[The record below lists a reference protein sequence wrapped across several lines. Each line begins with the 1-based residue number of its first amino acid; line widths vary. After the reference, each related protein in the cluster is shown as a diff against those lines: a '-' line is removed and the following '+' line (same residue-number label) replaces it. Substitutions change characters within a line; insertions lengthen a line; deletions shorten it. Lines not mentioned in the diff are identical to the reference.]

1 MYLIVGLGNPEP
13 EYSKTRHNM
22 GFDVINKL
30 SAKYEIEVKKE
41 KFNGLF
47 GTGVIEGEKVILL
60 KPQTFMNASGECVE
74 KFAKFYKIEAKDIIT
89 IFDDIDIETGTMKIR
104 KKGGAGT
111 HNGMKSMVRE
121 LNTTDFP
128 RVRVGTGKQEKI
140 ADLVD
145 YVIGRVNDE
154 EYKKLEIGVE
164 KAEVA
169 VEEIL
174 KIGIDNAIN
183 KNEDGSNLIA
193 LVENGK
199 LIEKYDDDE
208 SIKANEGNIYC
219 GIVRDLLPGMQ
230 SAFIDIGEDKNAFIH
245 IKDVIPKVSNVTG
258 NKDENLEKYKIKD
271 YLKVNMP
278 VLVQVKKSEEN
289 LKGAR
294 VSTHISITGRL
305 SVLMINVDFITISQ
319 KIENKE
325 ERARLKKLASEIL
338 SELNENSKY
347 GLILRTS
354 AEGKEKAEIEKDVAD
369 LIEIWKKIKASYNE
383 NLKDKRP
390 QLIFQ
395 NYDVISKFLVSV
407 LETDV
412 DRVIVN
418 SKNTCETILEYLK
431 KIGKENV
438 EVVLN
443 KNEDLT
449 QMHDI
454 AGQIEEMKE
463 RKIWLKCGGFI
474 TIDKTEA
481 LTAIDINSGKF
492 TGKKNSSKE
501 NTIYKVNQEATVEIA
516 KQLRLRNIS
525 GIIVIDYIDMEE
537 EQDRKNIMNLL
548 DKELKKDRSKTQI
561 MGFTKL
567 DLLEMTRKKL

>member
-1 MYLIVGLGNPEP
+1 M
-13 EYSKTRHNM
+13 
-22 GFDVINKL
+22 
-30 SAKYEIEVKKE
+30 
-41 KFNGLF
+41 
-47 GTGVIEGEKVILL
+47 
-60 KPQTFMNASGECVE
+60 
-74 KFAKFYKIEAKDIIT
+74 KDII
-89 IFDDIDIETGTMKIR
+89 
-104 KKGGAGT
+104 
-111 HNGMKSMVRE
+111 
-121 LNTTDFP
+121 
-128 RVRVGTGKQEKI
+128 
-140 ADLVD
+140 
-145 YVIGRVNDE
+145 
-154 EYKKLEIGVE
+154 
-164 KAEVA
+164 
-169 VEEIL
+169 
-174 KIGIDNAIN
+174 IN

-230 SAFIDIGEDKNAFIH
+230 SAFVDIGEDKNAFIH

-305 SVLMINVDFITISQ
+305 SVLMINVDFITVSQ

-369 LIEIWKKIKASYNE
+369 LIEIWKKIKAAYDE

-418 SKNTCETILEYLK
+418 SKNTYETILEYLK
-431 KIGKENV
+431 RIDKENV

-443 KNEDLT
+443 ENEDLT

-492 TGKKNSSKE
+492 TGKKNLSKE

-548 DKELKKDRSKTQI
+548 EKELKKDRSKTQI

>member
-1 MYLIVGLGNPEP
+1 M
-13 EYSKTRHNM
+13 
-22 GFDVINKL
+22 
-30 SAKYEIEVKKE
+30 
-41 KFNGLF
+41 
-47 GTGVIEGEKVILL
+47 
-60 KPQTFMNASGECVE
+60 
-74 KFAKFYKIEAKDIIT
+74 KDII
-89 IFDDIDIETGTMKIR
+89 
-104 KKGGAGT
+104 
-111 HNGMKSMVRE
+111 
-121 LNTTDFP
+121 
-128 RVRVGTGKQEKI
+128 
-140 ADLVD
+140 
-145 YVIGRVNDE
+145 
-154 EYKKLEIGVE
+154 
-164 KAEVA
+164 
-169 VEEIL
+169 
-174 KIGIDNAIN
+174 IN

-230 SAFIDIGEDKNAFIH
+230 SAFVDIGEDKNAFIH

-305 SVLMINVDFITISQ
+305 SVLMINVDFITVSQ

-354 AEGKEKAEIEKDVAD
+354 AQGKEKAEIEKDVAD
-369 LIEIWKKIKASYNE
+369 LIEIWKKIKAAYDE

-418 SKNTCETILEYLK
+418 SKNTYETILEYLK

-443 KNEDLT
+443 ENEDLT

-548 DKELKKDRSKTQI
+548 EKELKKDRSKTQI

>member
-1 MYLIVGLGNPEP
+1 M
-13 EYSKTRHNM
+13 
-22 GFDVINKL
+22 
-30 SAKYEIEVKKE
+30 
-41 KFNGLF
+41 
-47 GTGVIEGEKVILL
+47 
-60 KPQTFMNASGECVE
+60 
-74 KFAKFYKIEAKDIIT
+74 KDII
-89 IFDDIDIETGTMKIR
+89 
-104 KKGGAGT
+104 
-111 HNGMKSMVRE
+111 
-121 LNTTDFP
+121 
-128 RVRVGTGKQEKI
+128 
-140 ADLVD
+140 
-145 YVIGRVNDE
+145 
-154 EYKKLEIGVE
+154 
-164 KAEVA
+164 
-169 VEEIL
+169 
-174 KIGIDNAIN
+174 IN

-230 SAFIDIGEDKNAFIH
+230 SAFVDIGEDKNAFIH

-305 SVLMINVDFITISQ
+305 SVLMINVDFITVSQ

-338 SELNENSKY
+338 SELNEDSKY

-354 AEGKEKAEIEKDVAD
+354 AEGKEKAEIKKDVAD
-369 LIEIWKKIKASYNE
+369 LIEIWKKIKATYDE

-412 DRVIVN
+412 NRVIVN
-418 SKNTCETILEYLK
+418 SKNTYETVLEYLK

-443 KNEDLT
+443 GNEDLT
-449 QMHDI
+449 KMHDI

-537 EQDRKNIMNLL
+537 EKDRKNIMNLL
-548 DKELKKDRSKTQI
+548 EKELKKDRSKTQI

>member
-1 MYLIVGLGNPEP
+1 M
-13 EYSKTRHNM
+13 
-22 GFDVINKL
+22 
-30 SAKYEIEVKKE
+30 
-41 KFNGLF
+41 
-47 GTGVIEGEKVILL
+47 
-60 KPQTFMNASGECVE
+60 
-74 KFAKFYKIEAKDIIT
+74 KDII
-89 IFDDIDIETGTMKIR
+89 
-104 KKGGAGT
+104 
-111 HNGMKSMVRE
+111 
-121 LNTTDFP
+121 
-128 RVRVGTGKQEKI
+128 
-140 ADLVD
+140 
-145 YVIGRVNDE
+145 
-154 EYKKLEIGVE
+154 
-164 KAEVA
+164 
-169 VEEIL
+169 
-174 KIGIDNAIN
+174 IN

-230 SAFIDIGEDKNAFIH
+230 SAFVDIGEDKNAFIH

-305 SVLMINVDFITISQ
+305 SVLMINVDFITVSQ

-338 SELNENSKY
+338 SELKEYSKY

-354 AEGKEKAEIEKDVAD
+354 AENKGKAEIEKDVAD
-369 LIEIWKKIKASYNE
+369 LIEIWKKIKATYDE

-418 SKNTCETILEYLK
+418 SKNTYETILEYLK

-438 EVVLN
+438 EVILN
-443 KNEDLT
+443 ENEDLT

-537 EQDRKNIMNLL
+537 EKDRKNIMNLL
-548 DKELKKDRSKTQI
+548 EKELKKDRSKTQV

>member
-1 MYLIVGLGNPEP
+1 M
-13 EYSKTRHNM
+13 
-22 GFDVINKL
+22 
-30 SAKYEIEVKKE
+30 
-41 KFNGLF
+41 
-47 GTGVIEGEKVILL
+47 
-60 KPQTFMNASGECVE
+60 
-74 KFAKFYKIEAKDIIT
+74 KDI
-89 IFDDIDIETGTMKIR
+89 M
-104 KKGGAGT
+104 
-111 HNGMKSMVRE
+111 
-121 LNTTDFP
+121 
-128 RVRVGTGKQEKI
+128 
-140 ADLVD
+140 
-145 YVIGRVNDE
+145 
-154 EYKKLEIGVE
+154 
-164 KAEVA
+164 
-169 VEEIL
+169 
-174 KIGIDNAIN
+174 IN

-305 SVLMINVDFITISQ
+305 SVLMINVNFITVSQ

-325 ERARLKKLASEIL
+325 ERARLKNLAFEIL
-338 SELNENSKY
+338 SGLNENNKY

-354 AEGKEKAEIEKDVAD
+354 AEGKGKAEIEKDVAD
-369 LIEIWKKIKASYNE
+369 LIEIWKKIKASYDE
-383 NLKDKRP
+383 SLKDKRP

-418 SKNTCETILEYLK
+418 SKNTYETILEYLK
-431 KIGKENV
+431 KIDKENV

-443 KNEDLT
+443 ENEDLT
-449 QMHDI
+449 KMHDI
-454 AGQIEEMKE
+454 AEQIEEMKD

-537 EQDRKNIMNLL
+537 EQDRRNIMNLL
-548 DKELKKDRSKTQI
+548 EKELKKDRSKTQI

>member
-1 MYLIVGLGNPEP
+1 M
-13 EYSKTRHNM
+13 
-22 GFDVINKL
+22 
-30 SAKYEIEVKKE
+30 
-41 KFNGLF
+41 
-47 GTGVIEGEKVILL
+47 
-60 KPQTFMNASGECVE
+60 
-74 KFAKFYKIEAKDIIT
+74 KDII
-89 IFDDIDIETGTMKIR
+89 
-104 KKGGAGT
+104 
-111 HNGMKSMVRE
+111 
-121 LNTTDFP
+121 
-128 RVRVGTGKQEKI
+128 
-140 ADLVD
+140 
-145 YVIGRVNDE
+145 
-154 EYKKLEIGVE
+154 
-164 KAEVA
+164 
-169 VEEIL
+169 
-174 KIGIDNAIN
+174 IN

-230 SAFIDIGEDKNAFIH
+230 SAFVDIGEDKNAFIH

-305 SVLMINVDFITISQ
+305 SVLMINVDFITVSQ

-338 SELNENSKY
+338 SELKEYSKY

-354 AEGKEKAEIEKDVAD
+354 AENKGKAEIEKDVAD
-369 LIEIWKKIKASYNE
+369 LIEIWKKIKATYDE
-383 NLKDKRP
+383 NLKNKRP

-418 SKNTCETILEYLK
+418 SKNTYETVLEYLK

-443 KNEDLT
+443 ENEDLT

-537 EQDRKNIMNLL
+537 EKDRKNIMNLL
-548 DKELKKDRSKTQI
+548 EKELKKDRSKTQV

>member
-1 MYLIVGLGNPEP
+1 M
-13 EYSKTRHNM
+13 
-22 GFDVINKL
+22 
-30 SAKYEIEVKKE
+30 
-41 KFNGLF
+41 
-47 GTGVIEGEKVILL
+47 
-60 KPQTFMNASGECVE
+60 
-74 KFAKFYKIEAKDIIT
+74 KDII
-89 IFDDIDIETGTMKIR
+89 
-104 KKGGAGT
+104 
-111 HNGMKSMVRE
+111 
-121 LNTTDFP
+121 
-128 RVRVGTGKQEKI
+128 
-140 ADLVD
+140 
-145 YVIGRVNDE
+145 
-154 EYKKLEIGVE
+154 
-164 KAEVA
+164 
-169 VEEIL
+169 
-174 KIGIDNAIN
+174 IN

-294 VSTHISITGRL
+294 VSTQISITGRL

-354 AEGKEKAEIEKDVAD
+354 AEGKEKSEIEKDVAD
-369 LIEIWKKIKASYNE
+369 LIEIWKKIKASYDE
-383 NLKDKRP
+383 SLKDKRP

-418 SKNTCETILEYLK
+418 SKNTYETILEYLK
-431 KIGKENV
+431 RIDKENV

-443 KNEDLT
+443 ENEDLT
-449 QMHDI
+449 QMHDV

-548 DKELKKDRSKTQI
+548 EKELKKDRSKTQI

>member
-1 MYLIVGLGNPEP
+1 M
-13 EYSKTRHNM
+13 
-22 GFDVINKL
+22 
-30 SAKYEIEVKKE
+30 
-41 KFNGLF
+41 
-47 GTGVIEGEKVILL
+47 
-60 KPQTFMNASGECVE
+60 
-74 KFAKFYKIEAKDIIT
+74 KDII
-89 IFDDIDIETGTMKIR
+89 
-104 KKGGAGT
+104 
-111 HNGMKSMVRE
+111 
-121 LNTTDFP
+121 
-128 RVRVGTGKQEKI
+128 
-140 ADLVD
+140 
-145 YVIGRVNDE
+145 
-154 EYKKLEIGVE
+154 
-164 KAEVA
+164 
-169 VEEIL
+169 
-174 KIGIDNAIN
+174 IN
-183 KNEDGSNLIA
+183 QNEDGSNLIA

-305 SVLMINVDFITISQ
+305 SVLMINVDFITVSQ

-369 LIEIWKKIKASYNE
+369 LIEIWKKIKAAYDE
-383 NLKDKRP
+383 NLQDKRP

-418 SKNTCETILEYLK
+418 SKNTYETVLEYLK

-548 DKELKKDRSKTQI
+548 EKELKKDRSKTQV

>member
-1 MYLIVGLGNPEP
+1 M
-13 EYSKTRHNM
+13 
-22 GFDVINKL
+22 
-30 SAKYEIEVKKE
+30 
-41 KFNGLF
+41 
-47 GTGVIEGEKVILL
+47 
-60 KPQTFMNASGECVE
+60 
-74 KFAKFYKIEAKDIIT
+74 KDII
-89 IFDDIDIETGTMKIR
+89 
-104 KKGGAGT
+104 
-111 HNGMKSMVRE
+111 
-121 LNTTDFP
+121 
-128 RVRVGTGKQEKI
+128 
-140 ADLVD
+140 
-145 YVIGRVNDE
+145 
-154 EYKKLEIGVE
+154 
-164 KAEVA
+164 
-169 VEEIL
+169 
-174 KIGIDNAIN
+174 IN

-230 SAFIDIGEDKNAFIH
+230 SAFVDIGEDKNAFIH

-354 AEGKEKAEIEKDVAD
+354 AEGKEKAEIKKDVAD
-369 LIEIWKKIKASYNE
+369 LIEIWKKIKASYDE

-418 SKNTCETILEYLK
+418 SKNTYETVLEYLK
-431 KIGKENV
+431 KIGKKNV

-443 KNEDLT
+443 ENEDLT

-537 EQDRKNIMNLL
+537 ELDRKNIMNLL
-548 DKELKKDRSKTQI
+548 EKELKKDRSKTQI

>member
-1 MYLIVGLGNPEP
+1 M
-13 EYSKTRHNM
+13 
-22 GFDVINKL
+22 
-30 SAKYEIEVKKE
+30 
-41 KFNGLF
+41 
-47 GTGVIEGEKVILL
+47 
-60 KPQTFMNASGECVE
+60 
-74 KFAKFYKIEAKDIIT
+74 KDII
-89 IFDDIDIETGTMKIR
+89 
-104 KKGGAGT
+104 
-111 HNGMKSMVRE
+111 
-121 LNTTDFP
+121 
-128 RVRVGTGKQEKI
+128 
-140 ADLVD
+140 
-145 YVIGRVNDE
+145 
-154 EYKKLEIGVE
+154 
-164 KAEVA
+164 
-169 VEEIL
+169 
-174 KIGIDNAIN
+174 IN

-230 SAFIDIGEDKNAFIH
+230 SAFVDIGEDKNAFTH

-305 SVLMINVDFITISQ
+305 SVLMINVDFITVSQ

-338 SELNENSKY
+338 SELNEDSKY

-354 AEGKEKAEIEKDVAD
+354 AEGKEKAEMEKDVAD
-369 LIEIWKKIKASYNE
+369 LIEIWKKIKASYDE
-383 NLKDKRP
+383 NFKDKRP

-418 SKNTCETILEYLK
+418 SKNTYETILEYLK
-431 KIGKENV
+431 KIDKENV

-443 KNEDLT
+443 ENEDLT
-449 QMHDI
+449 KMHDI
-454 AGQIEEMKE
+454 AEQIEEMKD

-537 EQDRKNIMNLL
+537 EKDRKNIMNLL
-548 DKELKKDRSKTQI
+548 EKELKKDRSKTQV

>member
-1 MYLIVGLGNPEP
+1 M
-13 EYSKTRHNM
+13 
-22 GFDVINKL
+22 
-30 SAKYEIEVKKE
+30 
-41 KFNGLF
+41 
-47 GTGVIEGEKVILL
+47 
-60 KPQTFMNASGECVE
+60 
-74 KFAKFYKIEAKDIIT
+74 KDII
-89 IFDDIDIETGTMKIR
+89 
-104 KKGGAGT
+104 
-111 HNGMKSMVRE
+111 
-121 LNTTDFP
+121 
-128 RVRVGTGKQEKI
+128 
-140 ADLVD
+140 
-145 YVIGRVNDE
+145 
-154 EYKKLEIGVE
+154 
-164 KAEVA
+164 
-169 VEEIL
+169 
-174 KIGIDNAIN
+174 IN

-230 SAFIDIGEDKNAFIH
+230 SAFVDIGEDKNAFTH

-354 AEGKEKAEIEKDVAD
+354 AEGKEKAEIKKDVAD
-369 LIEIWKKIKASYNE
+369 LIEIWKKIKASYDE

-418 SKNTCETILEYLK
+418 SKNTYETILEYLK
-431 KIGKENV
+431 RIDKENV

-443 KNEDLT
+443 ENEDLT
-449 QMHDI
+449 KMHDI

-525 GIIVIDYIDMEE
+525 RIIVIDYIDMEE

-548 DKELKKDRSKTQI
+548 EKELKKDRSKTQI

>member
-1 MYLIVGLGNPEP
+1 M
-13 EYSKTRHNM
+13 
-22 GFDVINKL
+22 
-30 SAKYEIEVKKE
+30 
-41 KFNGLF
+41 
-47 GTGVIEGEKVILL
+47 
-60 KPQTFMNASGECVE
+60 
-74 KFAKFYKIEAKDIIT
+74 KDII
-89 IFDDIDIETGTMKIR
+89 
-104 KKGGAGT
+104 
-111 HNGMKSMVRE
+111 
-121 LNTTDFP
+121 
-128 RVRVGTGKQEKI
+128 
-140 ADLVD
+140 
-145 YVIGRVNDE
+145 
-154 EYKKLEIGVE
+154 
-164 KAEVA
+164 
-169 VEEIL
+169 
-174 KIGIDNAIN
+174 IN
-183 KNEDGSNLIA
+183 QNEDGSNLIA

-230 SAFIDIGEDKNAFIH
+230 SAFVDIGEDKNAFIH

-305 SVLMINVDFITISQ
+305 SVLMINVDFITVSQ

-338 SELNENSKY
+338 SELNEDSKY

-369 LIEIWKKIKASYNE
+369 LIEIWKKIKAAYDE
-383 NLKDKRP
+383 NLQDKRP

-412 DRVIVN
+412 ERVIVN
-418 SKNTCETILEYLK
+418 SKNTYETVLEYLK

-548 DKELKKDRSKTQI
+548 EKELKKDRSKTQV

>member
-1 MYLIVGLGNPEP
+1 M
-13 EYSKTRHNM
+13 
-22 GFDVINKL
+22 
-30 SAKYEIEVKKE
+30 
-41 KFNGLF
+41 
-47 GTGVIEGEKVILL
+47 
-60 KPQTFMNASGECVE
+60 
-74 KFAKFYKIEAKDIIT
+74 KDII
-89 IFDDIDIETGTMKIR
+89 
-104 KKGGAGT
+104 
-111 HNGMKSMVRE
+111 
-121 LNTTDFP
+121 
-128 RVRVGTGKQEKI
+128 
-140 ADLVD
+140 
-145 YVIGRVNDE
+145 
-154 EYKKLEIGVE
+154 
-164 KAEVA
+164 
-169 VEEIL
+169 
-174 KIGIDNAIN
+174 IN
-183 KNEDGSNLIA
+183 KNEDGSNLTA

-230 SAFIDIGEDKNAFIH
+230 SAFVDIGEDKNAFTH

-354 AEGKEKAEIEKDVAD
+354 AEGKEKAEIKKDVAD
-369 LIEIWKKIKASYNE
+369 LIEIWKKIKASYDE

-418 SKNTCETILEYLK
+418 SKNTYETILEYLK
-431 KIGKENV
+431 RIDKENV

-443 KNEDLT
+443 ENEDLT
-449 QMHDI
+449 KMHDI

-548 DKELKKDRSKTQI
+548 EKELKKDRSKTQI

>member
-1 MYLIVGLGNPEP
+1 M
-13 EYSKTRHNM
+13 
-22 GFDVINKL
+22 
-30 SAKYEIEVKKE
+30 
-41 KFNGLF
+41 
-47 GTGVIEGEKVILL
+47 
-60 KPQTFMNASGECVE
+60 
-74 KFAKFYKIEAKDIIT
+74 KDII
-89 IFDDIDIETGTMKIR
+89 
-104 KKGGAGT
+104 
-111 HNGMKSMVRE
+111 
-121 LNTTDFP
+121 
-128 RVRVGTGKQEKI
+128 
-140 ADLVD
+140 
-145 YVIGRVNDE
+145 
-154 EYKKLEIGVE
+154 
-164 KAEVA
+164 
-169 VEEIL
+169 
-174 KIGIDNAIN
+174 IN

-208 SIKANEGNIYC
+208 SIKVNEGNIYC

-230 SAFIDIGEDKNAFIH
+230 SAFVDIGEDKNAFIH

-305 SVLMINVDFITISQ
+305 SVLMINVDFITVSQ

-354 AEGKEKAEIEKDVAD
+354 AQGKEKAEIEKDVAD
-369 LIEIWKKIKASYNE
+369 LIEIWKKIKAAYDE

-418 SKNTCETILEYLK
+418 SKNTYETILEYLK

-443 KNEDLT
+443 ENEDLT

>member
-1 MYLIVGLGNPEP
+1 M
-13 EYSKTRHNM
+13 
-22 GFDVINKL
+22 
-30 SAKYEIEVKKE
+30 
-41 KFNGLF
+41 
-47 GTGVIEGEKVILL
+47 
-60 KPQTFMNASGECVE
+60 
-74 KFAKFYKIEAKDIIT
+74 KDII
-89 IFDDIDIETGTMKIR
+89 
-104 KKGGAGT
+104 
-111 HNGMKSMVRE
+111 
-121 LNTTDFP
+121 
-128 RVRVGTGKQEKI
+128 
-140 ADLVD
+140 
-145 YVIGRVNDE
+145 
-154 EYKKLEIGVE
+154 
-164 KAEVA
+164 
-169 VEEIL
+169 
-174 KIGIDNAIN
+174 IN

-438 EVVLN
+438 EVILN
-443 KNEDLT
+443 ENEDLT

-481 LTAIDINSGKF
+481 LTTTSHRHKFWKIHRKEKFKQGK
-492 TGKKNSSKE
+492 
-501 NTIYKVNQEATVEIA
+501 Y
-516 KQLRLRNIS
+516 NI
-525 GIIVIDYIDMEE
+525 
-537 EQDRKNIMNLL
+537 
-548 DKELKKDRSKTQI
+548 
-561 MGFTKL
+561 
-567 DLLEMTRKKL
+567 

>member
-1 MYLIVGLGNPEP
+1 M
-13 EYSKTRHNM
+13 
-22 GFDVINKL
+22 
-30 SAKYEIEVKKE
+30 
-41 KFNGLF
+41 
-47 GTGVIEGEKVILL
+47 
-60 KPQTFMNASGECVE
+60 
-74 KFAKFYKIEAKDIIT
+74 KDII
-89 IFDDIDIETGTMKIR
+89 
-104 KKGGAGT
+104 
-111 HNGMKSMVRE
+111 
-121 LNTTDFP
+121 
-128 RVRVGTGKQEKI
+128 
-140 ADLVD
+140 
-145 YVIGRVNDE
+145 
-154 EYKKLEIGVE
+154 
-164 KAEVA
+164 
-169 VEEIL
+169 
-174 KIGIDNAIN
+174 IN

-219 GIVRDLLPGMQ
+219 GIVRDLFPGMQ
-230 SAFIDIGEDKNAFIH
+230 SAFVDIGEDKNAFIH

-305 SVLMINVDFITISQ
+305 SVLMINVDFITVSQ

-354 AEGKEKAEIEKDVAD
+354 AKGKEKAEIKKDVAD
-369 LIEIWKKIKASYNE
+369 LIEVWKKIKAAYDE

-418 SKNTCETILEYLK
+418 SKNTYETVLEYLK

-443 KNEDLT
+443 ENEDLT

-548 DKELKKDRSKTQI
+548 EKELKKDRSKTQV

>member
-1 MYLIVGLGNPEP
+1 M
-13 EYSKTRHNM
+13 
-22 GFDVINKL
+22 
-30 SAKYEIEVKKE
+30 
-41 KFNGLF
+41 
-47 GTGVIEGEKVILL
+47 
-60 KPQTFMNASGECVE
+60 
-74 KFAKFYKIEAKDIIT
+74 KDII
-89 IFDDIDIETGTMKIR
+89 
-104 KKGGAGT
+104 
-111 HNGMKSMVRE
+111 
-121 LNTTDFP
+121 
-128 RVRVGTGKQEKI
+128 
-140 ADLVD
+140 
-145 YVIGRVNDE
+145 
-154 EYKKLEIGVE
+154 
-164 KAEVA
+164 
-169 VEEIL
+169 
-174 KIGIDNAIN
+174 IN
-183 KNEDGSNLIA
+183 QNEDGSNLIA

-230 SAFIDIGEDKNAFIH
+230 SAFVDIGEDKNAFIH

-305 SVLMINVDFITISQ
+305 SVLMINVDFITVSQ

-338 SELNENSKY
+338 SELNEDSKY

-369 LIEIWKKIKASYNE
+369 LIEIWKKIKAAYDE
-383 NLKDKRP
+383 NLQDKRP

-418 SKNTCETILEYLK
+418 SKNTYETVLEYLK

-443 KNEDLT
+443 ENEDLT

>member
-1 MYLIVGLGNPEP
+1 M
-13 EYSKTRHNM
+13 
-22 GFDVINKL
+22 
-30 SAKYEIEVKKE
+30 
-41 KFNGLF
+41 
-47 GTGVIEGEKVILL
+47 
-60 KPQTFMNASGECVE
+60 
-74 KFAKFYKIEAKDIIT
+74 KDII
-89 IFDDIDIETGTMKIR
+89 
-104 KKGGAGT
+104 
-111 HNGMKSMVRE
+111 
-121 LNTTDFP
+121 
-128 RVRVGTGKQEKI
+128 
-140 ADLVD
+140 
-145 YVIGRVNDE
+145 
-154 EYKKLEIGVE
+154 
-164 KAEVA
+164 
-169 VEEIL
+169 
-174 KIGIDNAIN
+174 IN

-208 SIKANEGNIYC
+208 SIKVNEGNIYC

-230 SAFIDIGEDKNAFIH
+230 SAFVDIGEDKNAFIH

-278 VLVQVKKSEEN
+278 VLVQVKKSEEK

-305 SVLMINVDFITISQ
+305 SVLMINVDFITVSQ

-338 SELNENSKY
+338 SELNENSTY

-354 AEGKEKAEIEKDVAD
+354 AEDKEKAEIEKDVAD
-369 LIEIWKKIKASYNE
+369 LIEIWKKIKATYDE

-418 SKNTCETILEYLK
+418 SKNTYETILEYLK

-443 KNEDLT
+443 ENEDLT

-537 EQDRKNIMNLL
+537 EKDRKNIMNLL
-548 DKELKKDRSKTQI
+548 EKELKKDRSKTQV

>member
-1 MYLIVGLGNPEP
+1 M
-13 EYSKTRHNM
+13 
-22 GFDVINKL
+22 
-30 SAKYEIEVKKE
+30 
-41 KFNGLF
+41 
-47 GTGVIEGEKVILL
+47 
-60 KPQTFMNASGECVE
+60 
-74 KFAKFYKIEAKDIIT
+74 KDII
-89 IFDDIDIETGTMKIR
+89 
-104 KKGGAGT
+104 
-111 HNGMKSMVRE
+111 
-121 LNTTDFP
+121 
-128 RVRVGTGKQEKI
+128 
-140 ADLVD
+140 
-145 YVIGRVNDE
+145 
-154 EYKKLEIGVE
+154 
-164 KAEVA
+164 
-169 VEEIL
+169 
-174 KIGIDNAIN
+174 IN

-230 SAFIDIGEDKNAFIH
+230 SAFVDIGEDKNAFIH

-338 SELNENSKY
+338 SELKEYSKY

-354 AEGKEKAEIEKDVAD
+354 AENKGKAEIEKDVAD
-369 LIEIWKKIKASYNE
+369 LIEIWKKIKATYDE

-418 SKNTCETILEYLK
+418 SKNTYETILEYLK

-443 KNEDLT
+443 ENEDLT

-537 EQDRKNIMNLL
+537 EKDRKNIMNLL
-548 DKELKKDRSKTQI
+548 EKELKKDRSKTQV

>member
-1 MYLIVGLGNPEP
+1 M
-13 EYSKTRHNM
+13 
-22 GFDVINKL
+22 
-30 SAKYEIEVKKE
+30 
-41 KFNGLF
+41 
-47 GTGVIEGEKVILL
+47 
-60 KPQTFMNASGECVE
+60 
-74 KFAKFYKIEAKDIIT
+74 KDII
-89 IFDDIDIETGTMKIR
+89 
-104 KKGGAGT
+104 
-111 HNGMKSMVRE
+111 
-121 LNTTDFP
+121 
-128 RVRVGTGKQEKI
+128 
-140 ADLVD
+140 
-145 YVIGRVNDE
+145 
-154 EYKKLEIGVE
+154 
-164 KAEVA
+164 
-169 VEEIL
+169 
-174 KIGIDNAIN
+174 IN

-230 SAFIDIGEDKNAFIH
+230 SAFVDIGEDKNAFIH

-305 SVLMINVDFITISQ
+305 SVLMINVDFITVSQ

-338 SELNENSKY
+338 SELNEDSKY

-369 LIEIWKKIKASYNE
+369 LIEIWKKIKAAYDE
-383 NLKDKRP
+383 NLQDKRP

-418 SKNTCETILEYLK
+418 SKNTYETVLEYLK

-443 KNEDLT
+443 ENEDLT

-454 AGQIEEMKE
+454 AGQIEELKE

-548 DKELKKDRSKTQI
+548 EKELKKDRSKTQV